1 MSKRARAKPPTQ
13 TRAKPPKNNKIL
25 QYASALIGGG
35 FILLAVVL
43 FKYGRYA
50 ASVAALL
57 LGGISLGFAGHFAGF
72 QIAPIWSQLCAVWSV
87 FAHVGYYSFQFFR
100 YHAS

>member
-1 MSKRARAKPPTQ
+1 MRKRGRANTPKQ
-13 TRAKPPKNNKIL
+13 RREKPPKNNKIL
-25 QYASALIGGG
+25 QYAAGLIGGL
-35 FILLAVVL
+35 FVLLAVVL

-57 LGGISLGFAGHFAGF
+57 LGGISLGFAGHIAGF

-100 YHAS
+100 SNVS